1 MDELKSSAQ
10 DELETNDLNTNQKF
24 DKTSIKNIELLYD
37 VPIKIRAKLGS
48 TMMRVEEILN
58 LDVNHIVQLDSNVG
72 EAIPIYANDV
82 LFAYGEIV
90 VVNEDIGVRI
100 TRIVNEIVDSL

>member
-100 TRIVNEIVDSL
+100 TRIVNDIVDSL

>member
-24 DKTSIKNIELLYD
+24 DKTSIKNIGLLYD

-90 VVNEDIGVRI
+90 VVNEDTGVRI
-100 TRIVNEIVDSL
+100 TKIVNDIVDSL

>member
-90 VVNEDIGVRI
+90 IVNEDTGVRI
-100 TRIVNEIVDSL
+100 TRIVNDIVDSL